1 MRGIEREQA
10 ARPDDGS
17 IRINPKVFPLR
28 SQDDLQTLEDQLKT
42 AEFYGAMVIIFYNIC
57 VILDAFIHHN

>member
-1 MRGIEREQA
+1 MRGIEREQP

-28 SQDDLQTLEDQLKT
+28 SQEDLQTLEDQLKT